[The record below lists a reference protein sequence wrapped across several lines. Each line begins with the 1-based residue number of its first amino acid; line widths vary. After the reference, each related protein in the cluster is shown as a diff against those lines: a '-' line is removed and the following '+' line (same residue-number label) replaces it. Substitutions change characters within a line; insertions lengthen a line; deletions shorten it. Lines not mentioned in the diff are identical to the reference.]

1 MSNYFNLKNQAIL
14 NPPSGTD
21 LGSGNN
27 KFANVY
33 IGNQLTVGTTTV
45 DSSSI
50 GTIKIAG
57 ITYIGDDTAAD
68 VAGGQTLTITGSGFA
83 AGASVVI
90 DGTAVSVV
98 TVVSGTEITFVS
110 PAKTTGSY
118 SLYVINPDGATA
130 ISVVGIQFSGVPA
143 WTTAAGS
150 LSTIYE
156 SDIVNTQLAATGD
169 APVIYSLVSGS
180 LPGGLALYGNGR
192 VLGTANTLAS
202 STTYNF
208 TVKATD
214 YQNQDT
220 DRSFSY
226 TVNPESVTFNTP
238 ASDQTYSNAISD
250 AFSLTLSATSSAGK
264 SIAYTANALPS
275 GLSLSGATISGTL
288 SGAGTTA
295 SLITAAAIGSVK
307 TATRTLTWT
316 VTSPQLTVD
325 FLVVGGG
332 GGGSDP
338 SGGGGGAGGYRTSV
352 GTSGSTDTFNGG
364 GSSAEPALTLNRG
377 TTYTVTVGAGGTRFN
392 DSTSDSV
399 FATIT
404 SLGGGGG
411 DWAAGGS
418 GGGTSGYSGG
428 NYGSGTRSQG
438 NQGTSGQGTRGG
450 GGMYG
455 ASNPIVPGG
464 GGGGGGAFQSGA
476 NGYYWTAGG
485 GGQGIE
491 SSISGTATY
500 YAGGGGG
507 GASAYGSGGGGGAG
521 GGGAGAVNSP
531 NANGTAGTAN
541 TGGGGGG
548 GRGRDT
554 SYAGGGY
561 GANGGSGIVILR
573 TADSVAAAASTTGSP
588 TITVAGGYRIYKWTS
603 SGSVTF

>member
-1 MSNYFNLKNQAIL
+1 MSNYFTLKNRTIL
-14 NPPSGTD
+14 NPPTGTD

-50 GTIKIAG
+50 GSIKIAS
-57 ITYIGDDTAAD
+57 ITYPGDDTSAD
-68 VAGGQTLTITGSGFA
+68 TAGGQTITIIGSGFV
-83 AGASVVI
+83 AGASVII
-90 DGTAVSVV
+90 DGATVSVV
-98 TVVSGTEITFVS
+98 SVVSSTQITFTA

-150 LSTIYE
+150 LSTMYE
-156 SDIVNTQLAATGD
+156 SDVVNTQLSATGD
-169 APVIYSLVSGS
+169 APVIYSLASGS
-180 LPGGLALYGNGR
+180 LPGGLTLYGNGR

-220 DRSFSY
+220 DRAFSY

-238 ASDQTYSNAISD
+238 ASNQTYSNSISD
-250 AFSLTLSATSSAGK
+250 AFSLTVNATSSAGK
-264 SIAYTANALPS
+264 TITYTANALPS
-275 GLSLSGATISGTL
+275 GLTLSGAVISGTL
-288 SGAGTTA
+288 SGAGSTT
-295 SLITAAAIGSVK
+295 SLITAAAVGSVK
-307 TATRTLTWT
+307 TATRTLSWT

-325 FLVVGGG
+325 FMVVGGG
-332 GGGSDP
+332 GGGADTA
-338 SGGGGGAGGYRTSV
+338 GGGGGAGGYRTSV

-364 GSSAEPALTLNRG
+364 GSSAETALTLNRG
-377 TTYTVTVGAGGTRFN
+377 TAYTVTIGAGGTRFN

-399 FATIT
+399 FATVT

-411 DWAAGGS
+411 SWAAGGS
-418 GGGTSGYSGG
+418 GGGTSGFGSST
-428 NYGSGTRSQG
+428 YGYNTRGQG
-438 NQGTSGQGTRGG
+438 NAGTSGQGCRGG

-455 ASNPIVPGG
+455 SGFTPGG
-464 GGGGGGAFQSGA
+464 GGGGGGASLAGL
-476 NGYYWTAGG
+476 NGYYWTGG
-485 GGQGIE
+485 GGGDGIQ

-507 GASAYGSGGGGGAG
+507 GASSYGGNGQGGQG

-531 NANGTAGTAN
+531 GANGTAGTAN

-548 GRGRDT
+548 GHGRDT
-554 SYAGGGY
+554 DYAGSGN

-588 TITVAGGYRIYKWTS
+588 TITVAGGYRVYKWTS